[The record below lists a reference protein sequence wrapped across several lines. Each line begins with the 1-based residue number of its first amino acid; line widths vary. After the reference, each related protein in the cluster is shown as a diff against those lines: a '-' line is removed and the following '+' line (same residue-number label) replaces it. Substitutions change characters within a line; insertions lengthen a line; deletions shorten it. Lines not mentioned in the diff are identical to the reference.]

1 MYLAF
6 SVCVEGLSTEEIN
19 DVLERVSSEWKLL
32 SQQLEDLGRKI
43 QLQDDINA
51 YFKQLDAL
59 EKTIKAKEE
68 WLRDTPFSASPQQPL
83 PSLKDS
89 CQRELTDLLGLHPR
103 IETLCASCSALKSQ
117 PSVPGFV
124 QQGFDDLWSHHQ
136 AVQKALEECQQQLEN
151 ELKSQPGPVYLDTL
165 NTLKEML
172 SESEKKA
179 QTSLDSL
186 NDLTTLEQALQE
198 KKALDEVLE
207 NHKPTLHKLSEET
220 KILEKNVLPDVGKKF
235 KQKFDDVQGRWS
247 KVKAK
252 VSRDLH
258 LLEEI
263 MPRLRDFEAD
273 SEVIEKWT
281 GDVKEF
287 LRKEQAAQGDAAGLQ
302 RQLDQCATF
311 ANEIETIESSL
322 KNMREVETDLQSCPV
337 TGVKTW
343 IHGRVADYHAQLE
356 KFSKEIAIQKSKLSD
371 SQEKTTNLK
380 KDLAEMQEWMAQ
392 AEEEYLERD
401 FEYKSPEEL
410 ESAVEEMKRAKEDV
424 LQKEVRVKILKDSIQ
439 LLATKVPSGG
449 QELTSEFNMVLES
462 YQLLCNRIRGK
473 CHTLEEVWSCW
484 VELLHYLDL
493 ETTWLNTLEERVR
506 STEALPER
514 IDTVHEALESLE
526 SVLRHP
532 ADNRTQIRELGQTLI
547 DGGILDDIISEKL
560 EAFNSRYED
569 LSRSA
574 ESKQISLE
582 KQLQVLRETD
592 HMLQVLKESLGELDK
607 QLTTYLTDRIDA
619 FQLPQEAQKIQAEIS
634 AHELTLEELR
644 RNLRSQP
651 PTSPEGRTARGGSQV
666 DLLQRKLRE
675 VSTKFQLFQKPA
687 NFEQRMLDCK
697 RVLDGVKAELHVL
710 EVKDVDPDIIQTHL
724 DKCMKLYKTLS
735 EVKLEVE
742 TVIKTGRHIVQKQQT
757 DNPKSMDEQLTFLKV
772 LYNDLG
778 AQVTE
783 GKQDLER
790 ASQLSRKMRKEADI
804 LSEWLSATEAE
815 LVRKSTSE
823 GVIGDLETEISWA
836 KNILKDLEK
845 RKVDLSSIT
854 ESSAALQQLVSGSE
868 SVLEENL
875 CVLNAGWSR
884 VRTWTEDWC
893 NTLLDRQNQLELFDG
908 HVAHIST
915 WLYQAEALLDEI
927 EKKPASKQ
935 EELVKRLLS
944 ELDDVNLQVE
954 NVREQAIILMNARG
968 SASRELVEPKLAEL
982 NRNFEKV
989 SQHIKSSQML
999 IDQDPTSYQCFGPA
1013 GTVEAAGSFSDLEKL
1028 ENDVENMLKVVEK
1041 HLDSRND
1048 EEKMDEERAQIEEV
1062 LRRGDHLLHEPMED
1076 SKKEKIRLQLL
1087 LLHTRYNKI
1096 KTISIQ
1102 QKKMIPLSSEIAS
1115 SALPADY
1122 LVEINKILLTLDDI
1136 ELSLNIPELNTTVC
1150 EDLSFQEDS
1159 LKDIKDQLDR
1169 LGEQIAVVHEKQPDV
1184 ILEASGPEA
1193 IQIRDMLSQLNAKWD
1208 RVNRMYSDRK
1218 GSLARTVEE
1227 WRQFHH
1233 DMEDLTQ
1240 WISEAEDLLVDTCAP
1255 DGSLDLEKAR
1265 THQLELEEGISSH
1278 QPSVVAVNQTGE
1290 AIVHSL
1296 RPSDASFLK
1305 DKLAVLNQ
1313 RWSSLVAEV
1322 KDRQLR
1328 LKGESKQVA
1337 GYRRRLDE
1345 LLCWL
1350 TRVENSVQKS
1360 FSMDPEENPQE
1371 LTDLAQEMDVQ
1382 AENLKWLNRAELEV
1396 LSDKNLSLR
1405 ERDELSEGLRNV
1417 NMTWNKIC
1425 REVPSILKTRTHDPC
1440 SASQTKITAHPN
1452 VQKVVLVSSAS
1463 DMPLRAPEISVPADL
1478 DKTIT
1483 ELADWLVLIDQML
1496 KSNIVTV
1503 GDVAEI
1509 NKTVSRMKITKADLE
1524 QRHPQLDYVF
1534 TLAQNL
1540 KNKAS
1545 SSDVRTAIT
1554 EKLEKV
1560 KTQWESTQHGVELRR
1575 QQLEDMVV
1583 DSLQWDDHREETEE
1597 LMRKY
1602 EARFYMLQQARRDPL
1617 SKQVSDNQLLLQEL
1631 GSGDGVI
1638 MAFDNVLQKLLEE
1651 YSNDDTRNVKE
1662 TTEYLKTSWINLKQ
1676 SITDR
1681 QSALETELRTVQ
1693 TSRRDLENLTK
1704 WLQEAETT
1712 VNVLADASQREN
1724 ALQDSILARQLRQ
1737 QMLDIQAEIDA
1748 HNDIFKSID
1757 GNRQKMVKAL
1767 GNSEEATML
1776 QHRLDDMNQRWNDLK
1791 AKSASIRAHLEASA
1805 EKWNRLLASLE
1816 ELIKWLNMKD
1826 EELKKQMPIGGDV
1839 PALQLQYDH
1848 CKVLRRELKEK
1859 EHSVLNAVD
1868 QARVFLADQPIEAP
1882 EEPRKNLQ
1890 SKTELTPEE
1899 RAQKIAK
1906 AMRKQSSEV
1915 KEKWESL
1922 NAVTSNWQKQVGK
1935 ALEKLRDLQG
1945 AMDDLD
1951 ADMKEAEAVR
1961 NGWKPVGDLL
1971 IDSLQDHID
1980 KTMAFREEIAPINLK
1995 VKTMND
2001 LSSQLSPLDLHPSL
2015 KMSRQLDDLNM
2026 RWKLLQVSVDDR
2038 LKQLQEAHRDFGPS
2052 SQHFLSTSV
2061 QLPWQRSISHN
2072 KVPYYINHQTQTTCW
2087 DHPKMTELF
2096 QSLADLN
2103 NVRFSAYRTAIKI
2116 RRLQKALCLD
2126 LLELNTTNEVF
2137 KQHKLNQNDQ
2147 LLSVPDVINC
2157 LTTTYDGLEQLHK
2170 DLVNVPL
2177 CVDMCLNWLLNVYDT
2192 GRTGK
2197 IRVQSLKIGLM
2208 SLSKGLLEEKYRCLF
2223 KEVAGPTEMCDQRQ
2237 LGLLLHDAI
2246 QIPRQLGE
2254 VAAFGGSNIEPSV
2267 RSCFQQNNNKPE
2279 ISVKEFIDWMHLEPQ
2294 SMVWLPVLHRVA
2306 AAETA
2311 KHQAK
2316 CNICKECPIV
2326 GFRYRS
2332 LKHFNYDVCQS
2343 CFFSGRTAKGHKLH
2357 YPMVE
2362 YCIPTTSGEDV
2373 RDFTK
2378 VLKNKFR
2385 SKKYFAKHP
2394 RLGYLPVQT
2403 VLEGDNLETP
2413 ITLISMWPEH
2423 YDPSHSPQLFHDDT
2437 HSRIEQYATRL
2448 AQMERTNGS
2457 FLTDSS
2463 STTGSVEDEHALI
2476 QQYCQTLGGESPMSQ
2491 PQSPAQILKSVER
2504 EERGELE
2511 RIIADL
2517 EEEQRNLQVEYEQL
2531 KEQHLRRGLPVGSPP
2546 ESIVSPHHTS
2556 EDSEL
2561 IAEAKLLRQH
2571 KGRLEA
2577 RMQILE
2583 DHNKQLE
2590 SQLHRLRQLLEQPES
2605 DSRINGV
2612 SPWASPQHSALSYS
2626 LDPDPGPQFHQAASE
2641 DLLAPPH
2648 DTSTDLTEVMEQIDS
2663 TFPSCSANVP
2673 SRPQAM

>member
-2413 ITLISMWPEH
+2413 
-2423 YDPSHSPQLFHDDT
+2423 SHSPQLFHDDT